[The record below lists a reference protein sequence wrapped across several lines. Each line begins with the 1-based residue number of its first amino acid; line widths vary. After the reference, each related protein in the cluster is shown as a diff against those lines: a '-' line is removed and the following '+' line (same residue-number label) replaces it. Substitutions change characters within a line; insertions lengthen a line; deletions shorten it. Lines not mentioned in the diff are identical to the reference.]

1 MRYAYFH
8 SKSRERVEQ
17 FLEDCFAAG
26 EISPG
31 EGPRIERRGAYWI
44 LTLEH

>member
-1 MRYAYFH
+1 MSYAYFH

-17 FLEDCFAAG
+17 FLEDCFATG

-31 EGPRIERRGAYWI
+31 ENPQIIKRGAYWI
-44 LTLEH
+44 LILNH